1 VLIIGHRG
9 ASAAFPEN
17 TLAAFAGAATQ
28 GADGVELDLRRT
40 ADGGVVVRHDPTLPD
55 GRLVVD
61 LRTDEL
67 PDWVPSLD
75 DVLAACA
82 DFRLLNLEVKNG
94 PDDPD
99 FDPSEAIAEQVVA
112 ALARLPDLR
121 EGVLVSSFHLP
132 TIDRVRELDPGLAT
146 GWLTLGMAD
155 AMAVLDRAAAGGH
168 CAVHPHVAFVDAAM
182 VERAHELGLQLN
194 TWTVDD
200 PARLRE
206 LAELGVD
213 AAITNAPDVALA
225 ALGRG
230 A

>member
-9 ASAAFPEN
+9 ASAAYPEN
-17 TLAAFAGAATQ
+17 TLAAFAGAAAQ

-55 GRLVVD
+55 GRRVVD
-61 LRTDEL
+61 LRRDQL

-75 DVLAACA
+75 DVLDACA
-82 DFRLLNLEVKNG
+82 DFPLVNLEVKNW

-99 FDPSEAIAEQVVA
+99 FDPTEALAEQVVA
-112 ALARLPDLR
+112 ALEVRPHARAR
-121 EGVLVSSFHLP
+121 VLVSSFHLP
-132 TIDRVRELDPGLAT
+132 TIDRVRALDPALAT

-155 AMAVLDRAAAGGH
+155 VMAVLDRAAASGH
-168 CAVHPHVAFVDAAM
+168 RAVHPHVAFVDAAM
-182 VERAHELGLQLN
+182 VEWAHELGLQLN

-206 LAELGVD
+206 LADMGVD
-213 AAITNAPDVALA
+213 AAITNVPDVALA
-225 ALGRG
+225 ALQRG
-230 A
+230 T